1 MNEKTT
7 GGPAFP
13 QNTQIVA
20 PAGQVLHQGFMG
32 GMTLRDYFA
41 AKAMQGLLAMER
53 SGEYFTEEGVEAGPN
68 EDGTLFAHTEFIADE
83 AYSIAD
89 RMLAAR
95 RRA

>member
-1 MNEKTT
+1 MTEKTT

-13 QNTQIVA
+13 IPLQSGQSWQGMA
-20 PAGQVLHQGFMG
+20 PCD

-41 AKAMQGLLAMER
+41 AKALQGLLAMER

>member
-1 MNEKTT
+1 MTEKTT

-13 QNTQIVA
+13 GPYVNENGALEALWKQ
-20 PAGQVLHQGFMG
+20 G

-41 AKAMQGLLAMER
+41 AKALQGLLAMER